1 MLDPDLCHSFMKG
14 VYNAFSEE
22 LPQGFLA
29 KSTSDQITLLM
40 RFFEG
45 LKSDSL
51 TYKEQLESSSILLE
65 TQLEE
70 ISKTYEE
77 LSTLFEATTILSRSL
92 NPEDLLD
99 DIVELVLNSIP
110 CALISIVIRSI
121 DKEPIF
127 FSRDTNASFSDQEI
141 QSTESFLR
149 KYLVDGTMK
158 TILREGPEIDVNLGL
173 DQGKIQSL
181 IIIPIGTQ
189 EERYG
194 VMLLANRQQQSLF
207 TAGDRKLLES
217 ITNQF
222 HFSLKNYHYLQERI
236 KQERLREEI
245 EIAKKI
251 QNSLLPK
258 TIAQLPDV
266 EISASFS
273 PAIEVAGDYYDV
285 IPKKEGLLLVVA
297 DVSGKGIPAS
307 LLMSSFRTALKIFV
321 DQARSLRELA
331 VMTNDHVAKN
341 GMADRFV
348 TAMLLFLYKDSKT
361 LAFCNAGHDPVLI
374 YRPASD
380 AFFELTNDGLP
391 IGIFEDQDYQEDRF
405 ALAQGDVMIAYTD
418 GIPEARNPK
427 KEEFGFDRMKAVLRA
442 AHKQSA
448 AQIRDFI
455 LAQIAGFVQDAP
467 QHDDTTFLVV
477 KVNNRTIV

>member
-1 MLDPDLCHSFMKG
+1 MLDPGQSDSFMKG
-14 VYNAFSEE
+14 VYDAFSEE
-22 LPQGFLA
+22 LPQGFLT
-29 KSTSDQITLLM
+29 KPTSEQIAVLM
-40 RFFEG
+40 SFFEG

-51 TYKEQLESSSILLE
+51 AYKEQLESSSILLE

-110 CALISIVIRSI
+110 CNLISIVIRSI

-127 FSRDTNASFSDQEI
+127 YSKDTNTNFSDREI
-141 QSTESFLR
+141 HSIEVFLR
-149 KYLVDGTMK
+149 KYLVGGTMK
-158 TILREGPEIDVNLGL
+158 AILREGPEIDVNLGL
-173 DQGKIQSL
+173 EQGKIQSL
-181 IIIPIGTQ
+181 IIIPIGTP

-194 VMLLANRQQQSLF
+194 VMLLANRFHQSLF

-258 TIAQLPDV
+258 TIAQLPGI

-321 DQARSLRELA
+321 DQARSLKALA

-348 TAMLLFLYKDSKT
+348 TAMFIYLYQESKT
-361 LAFCNAGHDPVLI
+361 MAFCNAGHDPVLL

-391 IGIFEDQDYQEDRF
+391 IGIFEDQSYQEDQF

-418 GIPEARNPK
+418 GIPEARNIK
-427 KEEFGFDRMKAVLRA
+427 KEEFGFERIKAALRA

-448 AQIRDFI
+448 TQIRDFV
-455 LAQIAGFVQDAP
+455 LSQIDEFVQEAP

-477 KVNNRTIV
+477 KVNNHTIE